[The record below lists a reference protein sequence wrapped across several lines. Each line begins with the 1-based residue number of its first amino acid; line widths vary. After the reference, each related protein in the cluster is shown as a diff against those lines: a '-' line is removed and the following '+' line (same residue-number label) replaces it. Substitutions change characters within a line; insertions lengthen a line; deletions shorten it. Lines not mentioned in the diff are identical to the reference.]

1 MSQGILFI
9 LKFAV
14 QIYVGLLLV
23 RLLLQLVKADFYN
36 PISQLVF
43 KLCAPVVEPLRK
55 VFPTIG
61 SFNIAA
67 LVAALLIQWS
77 FYLLLQLLSG
87 VFPTALLS
95 YLAVAAFDLLKA
107 LVSIY
112 FWGIFILVISSWVGT
127 TNHPTVRLVNQIID
141 PYMRPFR
148 HLIPP
153 IGMIDISPMVAIFT
167 LIVIE
172 AQLFP
177 AIARLLQGLFN

>member
-1 MSQGILFI
+1 M
-9 LKFAV
+9 
-14 QIYVGLLLV
+14 
-23 RLLLQLVKADFYN
+23 
-36 PISQLVF
+36 
-43 KLCAPVVEPLRK
+43 
-55 VFPTIG
+55 
-61 SFNIAA
+61 
-67 LVAALLIQWS
+67 
-77 FYLLLQLLSG
+77 
-87 VFPTALLS
+87 
-95 YLAVAAFDLLKA
+95 KA